1 MLFDILVTLLS
12 GSIIS
17 IITLVMSYLKEK
29 SDAKSIAKENDEIKE
44 KIEIVKEFT
53 DEKTNVIDLMLK
65 NVSELRE
72 YYVISKNQARRAFS
86 AALTIC
92 FLGIVIYSFGIASVV
107 FFEADSTLIT
117 LVAGTVVEVI
127 SGLFFWLYLQASKQ
141 LDIYHKRLASTEKY
155 LTAISLVDKMTDGQK
170 DKQYQWIIQHI
181 ILMDGG
187 NLSNGFKKNESSQE
201 VGE

>member
-1 MLFDILVTLLS
+1 MIYDILGMLLS
-12 GSIIS
+12 GSAIS
-17 IITLVMSYLKEK
+17 LTTLAMSYLKEK

-44 KIEIVKEFT
+44 KIKIVKEFT

-92 FLGIVIYSFGIASVV
+92 FLGIVIYSFGIASAV
-107 FFEADSTLIT
+107 FFKSDSTLIT

-141 LDIYHKRLASTEKY
+141 LDIYHKRLGSTEKY
-155 LTAISLVDKMTDGQK
+155 LTAISLVDKMTDEQK

-181 ILMDGG
+181 ILIDGG
-187 NLSNGFKKNESSQE
+187 NCSYSNKQNESK
-201 VGE
+201 